1 MRAGEQL
8 AGSRR
13 SAATLNNCLIRIV
26 TSGGPLSSWMTRNR
40 RWRGDREKRYNV
52 EFRDYYRGVCAK
64 IRFDYITRTYIGELD
79 GLPTAS
85 FIQADSFEQT
95 QASLRQAVDDHFS
108 SRSDAS
114 DDWDRIVELEKAR
127 EEKEAR
133 EAEQAEEPEADPFQ
147 RRQFLR

>member
-1 MRAGEQL
+1 
-8 AGSRR
+8 
-13 SAATLNNCLIRIV
+13 
-26 TSGGPLSSWMTRNR
+26 MTRNR
-40 RWRGDREKRYNV
+40 RWRDDRAEIHSV
-52 EFRDYYRGVCAK
+52 EFRDFYRRVFAK
-64 IRFDYITRTYIGELD
+64 IRFDSITRTYIGELD

-108 SRSDAS
+108 SRGNAS

-127 EEKEAR
+127 EEKAAT
-133 EAEQAEEPEADPFQ
+133 EAEQTEEPEADPFQ

>member
-1 MRAGEQL
+1 
-8 AGSRR
+8 
-13 SAATLNNCLIRIV
+13 
-26 TSGGPLSSWMTRNR
+26 
-40 RWRGDREKRYNV
+40 V

-64 IRFDYITRTYIGELD
+64 IRFDYITRTYIGELG

-108 SRSDAS
+108 SRGDTA

-133 EAEQAEEPEADPFQ
+133 EAEQDEEPEADPFQ